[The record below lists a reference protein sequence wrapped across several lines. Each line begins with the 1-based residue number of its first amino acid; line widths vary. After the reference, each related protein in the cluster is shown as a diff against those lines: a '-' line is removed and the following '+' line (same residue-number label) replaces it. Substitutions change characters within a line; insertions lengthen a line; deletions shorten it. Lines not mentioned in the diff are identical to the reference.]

1 MFTLLAFLMIFLE
14 TSLAIDYPYNVF
26 SITYINYVMY
36 EKNEKGFYHAI
47 LVALLLSLSGNSVEK
62 KIFFFG
68 IYSLV
73 VYCYSKYILYEK
85 LNIPLIALVQVCL
98 YAPYVYYFEFRAFS
112 IGVLLR
118 MFVFYT
124 VANYIYLQKI
134 TLSGSK

>member
-1 MFTLLAFLMIFLE
+1 MFTLLAFSMIFLE

-26 SITYINYVMY
+26 SITYINYAMY

-112 IGVLLR
+112 IGIMLR